1 MGRIYQL
8 TRRRVSPDS
17 GERYY
22 ETIRLVTLVVRID
35 EEEVT
40 MTRGG
45 TGNMLGVGGTR
56 QHLGR
61 KALRG
66 GGRGGRIGGGVD
78 PRAQKR
84 ELLRKLR
91 EERQGQREEDGGA
104 AQDQASTGGQGSPQS
119 VSRAAR

>member
-1 MGRIYQL
+1 
-8 TRRRVSPDS
+8 
-17 GERYY
+17 
-22 ETIRLVTLVVRID
+22 
-35 EEEVT
+35 

-61 KALRG
+61 EALRG
-66 GGRGGRIGGGVD
+66 GVRGGRIGGDVD

-91 EERQGQREEDGGA
+91 EERQRQVQGQGQREEDGGA
-104 AQDQASTGGQGSPQS
+104 APDQASAGGQGSPQS